1 MDDLLR
7 QLREAW
13 GALETRQ
20 KVSLVLSAVLTIVA
34 VGGIVWWAQQPSWGV
49 LYTGLDPK
57 DAQAVIEELQS
68 QRVPV
73 RVRDGGRVI
82 EVPVERVDRLR
93 MDLAAKNLPASGR
106 FGFLEMFAQD
116 NIAQS
121 SRVQKIRYQKALE
134 DELARTIESLEEVSR
149 ARVHLALPG
158 DRVFLDDD
166 DTAKASVTITLRA
179 GTRLASDQVQGIARI
194 VAGAVPELTP
204 EHVSVVDSS
213 GKVLWEGSGDEG
225 DMLATRQLE
234 MKTAIERDI
243 DRKVAKV
250 LAPLVGE
257 GHFVVRTNAD
267 LDFQKVS
274 RHERQ
279 YDPDSGVLV
288 SEEKS
293 KEKTRSAAGGGGV
306 PGTASNLPGGV
317 GAAGMAGESSERTDQ
332 VSNFEY
338 SVVEKRVEEPVGRI
352 RRLSVAVL
360 VDHKPGETGGEGEQ
374 GNGTAKPER
383 VPRSAEEMAR
393 IEQLVKAAISFD
405 PDRGD
410 VVTVEQAPFP
420 PVSEHAPPAGFDLR
434 QYLPWMKWPALVLLL
449 LLAFFL
455 FWRPFLKTVREAA
468 ERVQARAAAATAE
481 VEAVPQ
487 LGPPS
492 RLERM
497 RQQLAKL
504 ALEEPEGMAQTV
516 RVWLNETKG

>member
-7 QLREAW
+7 QVREAW
-13 GALETRQ
+13 GGLATRQ
-20 KVSLVLSAVLTIVA
+20 KISLVLSAVLTVAA
-34 VGGIVWWAQQPSWGV
+34 VGAIVWWAQQPTWGV

-57 DAQAVIEELQS
+57 DAQAVIEELQGE
-68 QRVPV
+68 QVPV
-73 RVRDGGRVI
+73 RIRDGGRVI

-134 DELARTIESLEEVSR
+134 DELARTIESLSEVSR

-179 GTRLASDQVQGIARI
+179 GSKLASDQVQGIARI

-213 GKVLWEGSGDEG
+213 GNVLWEGDGDEG
-225 DMLATRQLE
+225 NLLATRQLE

-257 GHFVVRTNAD
+257 GHFVVRTSAD

-293 KEKTRSAAGGGGV
+293 KEKTRSAATGGGV

-317 GAAGMAGESSERTDQ
+317 GAAAATGENSERTDQ

-360 VDHKPGETGGEGEQ
+360 VDHKPGEGGAGEG
-374 GNGTAKPER
+374 GNGTSRPER

-420 PVSEHAPPAGFDLR
+420 PVPTPEPPAGFDWR
-434 QYLPWMKWPALVLLL
+434 RYLPWVKWPALVLLL
-449 LLAFFL
+449 FLVFFL
-455 FWRPFLKTVREAA
+455 FWRPFLRTIREAVA
-468 ERVQARAAAATAE
+468 NVQASAAAATAE
-481 VEAVPQ
+481 VEAMPQ